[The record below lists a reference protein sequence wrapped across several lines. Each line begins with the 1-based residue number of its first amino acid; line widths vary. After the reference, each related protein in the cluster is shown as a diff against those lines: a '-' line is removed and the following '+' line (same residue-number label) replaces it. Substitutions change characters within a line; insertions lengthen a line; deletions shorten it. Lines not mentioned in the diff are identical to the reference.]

1 MQVTENS
8 TKIAVRVQEI
18 GTTKLYVSK
27 KLELKPTTMPEI
39 PREYSRMS
47 MVVGVVRVKIR
58 YKKYYWLSFE
68 FLLHP
73 PSYTKSNS

>member
-47 MVVGVVRVKIR
+47 MVVGVMCVKI
-58 YKKYYWLSFE
+58 
-68 FLLHP
+68 
-73 PSYTKSNS
+73 